1 MLEWDLSVLFKDEEA
16 LQTHTEKCKKDSLL
30 FKQKFENQLCRLNAD
45 NFLNALKKF
54 EQINLALNKI
64 LSYAYLIFAKDTSC
78 GRIYAKYEEE
88 CKKIEENLLFFE
100 LEFCAL
106 DEDKALEFKNFCKE
120 YELFLE
126 NWLKRKT
133 HQLSKAE
140 ERVMLYLSN
149 TGSHAFAR
157 LFDENMSALKIPFE
171 GKKLSEEEILS
182 KLYDSDRKIR
192 KKAAKNFTKVLEKNS
207 NLLTFILNMI
217 KTERKNIC
225 LLRNYENAEAPRHL
239 SNQISQKSVDA
250 LINTTQKHFDL
261 VEKFYKRKKQIL
273 GFNKLKDYDRYA
285 PIGKEKKFSFEQSKD
300 IILKSF
306 KAFSPE
312 FEKIAKEAFKKG
324 WIDVYPKDKK
334 QGGAF
339 SHPATPDTHPFI
351 LLNFTEQRRDLFT
364 LAHEL
369 GHTIHQ
375 KLSYQVS
382 FLNQD
387 TPLTTAEMAS
397 VFAEMLVFDYIKTK
411 LEKDELIAL
420 YAAKIEDI
428 FATLYRQINFTCFE
442 RRIHAHKDE
451 LSKEQINQIWIEES
465 QKMFKDSICLSKN
478 YSLWWSYIPH
488 FIHSPFYCYAY
499 GFAQLLVLA
508 LYGLYKSKKC
518 ENFKELYIKML
529 SLGGSVS
536 PKELIAMF
544 GFDYEDKDFWEIGIK
559 EIAKLVDEFV
569 HKEGK
574 NA

>member
-1 MLEWDLSVLFKDEEA
+1 MLEWDLSILFKDEKT
-16 LQTHTEKCKKDSLL
+16 LQNYIKKHKEDSLL
-30 FKQKFENQLCRLNAD
+30 FKQKFENQLCNLNAN
-45 NFLNALKKF
+45 NFLKALKEF
-54 EQINLALNKI
+54 EQINLAVSKI
-64 LSYAYLIFAKDTSC
+64 LTYAYLIFAKDTSC

-88 CKKIEENLLFFE
+88 CKEIEENLLFFE
-100 LEFCAL
+100 LEFCTL
-106 DEDKALEFKNFCKE
+106 DETKAIEFKDFCQG
-120 YELFLE
+120 YELYLQ
-126 NWLKRKT
+126 NLLKHKK

-140 ERVMLYLSN
+140 ERIILYLSN
-149 TGSHAFAR
+149 TGSNAFSR
-157 LFDENMSALKIPFE
+157 LFDESMSALKIPFE

-182 KLYDSDRKIR
+182 KLYDSNREIR
-192 KKAAKNFTKVLEKNS
+192 KKAAKNFTKALEKNS

-225 LLRNYENAEAPRHL
+225 LLRNYENAEISRHL

-250 LINTTQKHFDL
+250 LINTTQKHFNL

-273 GFNKLKDYDRYA
+273 GFSKLKDYDRYA
-285 PIGKEKKFSFEQSKD
+285 PIGKEKKFSFEQSKE

-312 FEKIAKEAFKKG
+312 FEKIAKEAFEEG

-375 KLSYQVS
+375 KLSYSVS

-411 LEKDELIAL
+411 LKKDELIAL

-442 RRIHAHKDE
+442 RRIHAYKDE

-465 QKMFKDSICLSKN
+465 QKMFKSSVHLSKN
-478 YSLWWSYIPH
+478 YALWWSYIPH

-499 GFAQLLVLA
+499 AFAQLLVLA

-529 SLGGSVS
+529 SSGGSVS
-536 PKELIAMF
+536 PKDLISMF
-544 GFDYEDKDFWEIGIK
+544 GFDYEDKNFWEIGIK
-559 EIAKLVDEFV
+559 EIEKLVDEFCS
-569 HKEGK
+569 KEK
-574 NA
+574 K